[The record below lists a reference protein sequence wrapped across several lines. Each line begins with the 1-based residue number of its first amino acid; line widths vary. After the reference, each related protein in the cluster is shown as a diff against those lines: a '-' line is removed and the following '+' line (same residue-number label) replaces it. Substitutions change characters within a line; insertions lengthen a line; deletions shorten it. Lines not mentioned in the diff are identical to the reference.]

1 MKIDKRLLRRVR
13 ILNIGIIF
21 LLAVSF
27 FGNFAKGFTAG
38 WQMAEYEEKAK
49 VSTSFHVVNLEAT
62 NHGIGSPITNNG
74 TIKGGL
80 SISQA
85 MVTLTN
91 PPKSTVAS
99 VVRAAF
105 SISTLAIFIILS
117 ILIWKTTSSIGRG
130 QMMTAI
136 NIRRARIIGI
146 LLILKEA
153 IAVVLQYVEAQYLNS
168 AITIEGYRIT
178 VEVWSTSLVIGLV
191 MFLFA
196 EILTVANR
204 LREEQEL
211 TI

>member
-1 MKIDKRLLRRVR
+1 
-13 ILNIGIIF
+13 
-21 LLAVSF
+21 
-27 FGNFAKGFTAG
+27 
-38 WQMAEYEEKAK
+38 
-49 VSTSFHVVNLEAT
+49 
-62 NHGIGSPITNNG
+62 
-74 TIKGGL
+74 
-80 SISQA
+80 
-85 MVTLTN
+85 
-91 PPKSTVAS
+91 
-99 VVRAAF
+99 
-105 SISTLAIFIILS
+105 
-117 ILIWKTTSSIGRG
+117 
-130 QMMTAI
+130 MMTTI
-136 NIRRARIIGI
+136 NIRRTRIIGI